1 MIDCKLMTIDIKN
14 MIMYMIHFNRQYY
27 DNLGLEYLN
36 PYLDICASE
45 RNRNKITLEFYL
57 IYKLLDKSHVNY
69 FSNIDCSSLE
79 TIVKDYKTIYPWLNN
94 FSVREQRY
102 PNKYELYSKNGIVFR
117 GNIMTE
123 IETTLR
129 KYILLTLGINKLP
142 KNLCFEDFV
151 FKNLNYINISDNCRV
166 FIQTMHC
173 FGNFIPAPLG
183 FGPGRSNSGIWDFWD
198 IAMIQIFKYYL
209 DKSDKPLED
218 LFKHANP
225 MYKQDT
231 INNCKQWLNM
241 FENWQDFLDQNFL
254 NCYVDAY
261 KRPIELFSYHL
272 RTHPV
277 PETLN
282 EMEELFRTASNLAL
296 DRMHE
301 MGAKSPE
308 EYRN

>member
-1 MIDCKLMTIDIKN
+1 MIDGKLMTIDIKN

-94 FSVREQRY
+94 FNVREQRY

-129 KYILLTLGINKLP
+129 KYILLTLG
-142 KNLCFEDFV
+142 
-151 FKNLNYINISDNCRV
+151 
-166 FIQTMHC
+166 
-173 FGNFIPAPLG
+173 
-183 FGPGRSNSGIWDFWD
+183 
-198 IAMIQIFKYYL
+198 
-209 DKSDKPLED
+209 
-218 LFKHANP
+218 
-225 MYKQDT
+225 
-231 INNCKQWLNM
+231 
-241 FENWQDFLDQNFL
+241 
-254 NCYVDAY
+254 
-261 KRPIELFSYHL
+261 
-272 RTHPV
+272 
-277 PETLN
+277 
-282 EMEELFRTASNLAL
+282 
-296 DRMHE
+296 
-301 MGAKSPE
+301 
-308 EYRN
+308 EYSAI